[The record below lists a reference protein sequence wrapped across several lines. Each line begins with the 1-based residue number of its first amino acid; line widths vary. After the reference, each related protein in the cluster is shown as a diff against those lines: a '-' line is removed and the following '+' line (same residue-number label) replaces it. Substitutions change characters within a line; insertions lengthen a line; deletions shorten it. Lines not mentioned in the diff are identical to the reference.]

1 MAANTTKAKTD
12 FYSILEVW
20 KKSSEADIKK
30 NYFRLAKLYHP
41 DVAGDKPE
49 NREKFKSI
57 NEAYSILGDPEKRR
71 QYDESMRVMGGAT
84 RDGKEMH
91 EQDGRGA
98 SVAFR
103 QAREAMRVG
112 RYDKAIM
119 LLRTA
124 IRFDSSDPA
133 YHSWYGF
140 CLAMTNSDLHEA
152 RDACRKSIEIEFY
165 SADFHANLGFVYF
178 KAGLKNLAVKHFQNA
193 LKWDPDHSLANKVLA
208 QLDGGGSGYGESGPI
223 DKLVAG
229 FKKIFV
235 T

>member
-1 MAANTTKAKTD
+1 MAEKKKKAEY
-12 FYSILEVW
+12 YSILEVW
-20 KKSSEADIKK
+20 PKSTEDEIKK

-49 NREKFKSI
+49 NKEKFKLI
-57 NEAYSILGDPEKRR
+57 NEAYSVLGDPQKRR
-71 QYDESMRVMGGAT
+71 NYDEAMRVKGGAT
-84 RDGKEMH
+84 REGKEGH
-91 EQDGRGA
+91 QEDSRSA
-98 SVAFR
+98 SMAFR
-103 QAREAMRVG
+103 QARDAMRVG

-152 RDACRKSIEIEFY
+152 RDACRKAIEIEFY

-178 KAGLKNLAVKHFQNA
+178 KAGLKNLAVKHFKES
-193 LKWDPDHSLANKVLA
+193 LKWDPDHNLAKKVML
-208 QLDGGGSGYGESGPI
+208 QLDGGSAYGGEGPL
-223 DKLVAG
+223 DKLVSG

-235 T
+235 G

>member
-1 MAANTTKAKTD
+1 MTVNKTKTEY
-12 FYSILEVW
+12 YSILEVW
-20 KKSSEADIKK
+20 PRSTTEEIKAK
-30 NYFRLAKLYHP
+30 YFRLAKLYHP

-49 NREKFKSI
+49 NRERFKLI
-57 NEAYSILGDPEKRR
+57 NEAFSVLGNPEKRR
-71 QYDESMRVMGGAT
+71 EYDESIRVKGGAT
-84 RDGKEMH
+84 NEGKVMIQE
-91 EQDGRGA
+91 DGRNA
-98 SVAFR
+98 SMAFR
-103 QAREAMRVG
+103 QALDAIRSG

-152 RDACRKSIEIEFY
+152 RDACRKAIEIEFY
-165 SADFHANLGFVYF
+165 SADYHANLGFVYF
-178 KAGLKNLAVKHFQNA
+178 KAGLKNLAVKHFNEA
-193 LKWDPDHSLANKVLA
+193 LKWDSDHNLAKKVMT
-208 QLDGGGSGYGESGPI
+208 QLNGGTSAFGEAGPI

-235 T
+235 G

>member
-1 MAANTTKAKTD
+1 MNKTKPD
-12 FYSILEVW
+12 YYSILEVW
-20 KKSSEADIKK
+20 PKSSEEEIKK

-49 NREKFKSI
+49 NRERFKLI
-57 NEAYSILGDPEKRR
+57 NEAFGVLSDSQKRR
-71 QYDESMRVMGGAT
+71 QYDELMNVKGGAT
-84 RDGKEMH
+84 KNGKEMR
-91 EQDGRGA
+91 EQDGRSA
-98 SVAFR
+98 SMAFK
-103 QAREAMRVG
+103 QARDAMRAG

-124 IRFDSSDPA
+124 IRFDDSDPA

-152 RDACRKSIEIEFY
+152 RDVCRKAIENEFY
-165 SADFHANLGFVYF
+165 SADYHANLGFVYF
-178 KAGLKNLAVKHFQNA
+178 KAGLKNLAVKHFTEA
-193 LKWDPDHSLANKVLA
+193 LKWDPDHSLAMKILA
-208 QLDGGGSGYGESGPI
+208 QLDGANSMYGETGPI

-235 T
+235 G

>member
-1 MAANTTKAKTD
+1 MAANNKKTEY
-12 FYSILEVW
+12 YSVLEVW
-20 KKSSEADIKK
+20 PKSTEDEIKK

-49 NREKFKSI
+49 NRERFKLI
-57 NEAYSILGDPEKRR
+57 NEAYSVLGDPQKRR
-71 QYDESMRVMGGAT
+71 IYDESMRVKGGAT
-84 RDGKEMH
+84 REGQEMRKE
-91 EQDGRGA
+91 DSRSA
-98 SVAFR
+98 SMAFR
-103 QAREAMRVG
+103 QARDAMRVG

-124 IRFDSSDPA
+124 IRFDASDPA

-152 RDACRKSIEIEFY
+152 RDACRKAIEIEFY

-178 KAGLKNLAVKHFQNA
+178 KAGLKNLAVKHFTEA
-193 LKWDPDHSLANKVLA
+193 LKWDSEHNLAMKVMA
-208 QLDGGGSGYGESGPI
+208 QLNGGNSAYGGAGPI
-223 DKLVAG
+223 DKLVNG

-235 T
+235 G

>member
-1 MAANTTKAKTD
+1 MAVKKNKTEY
-12 FYSILEVW
+12 YSILEVW
-20 KKSSEADIKK
+20 PKSSEDEIKK

-41 DVAGDKPE
+41 DVAGDTPE
-49 NREKFKSI
+49 NKERFKLI
-57 NEAYSILGDPEKRR
+57 NEAYSVLGDPQKRR
-71 QYDESMRVMGGAT
+71 DYDEAMRVKGGAT
-84 RDGKEMH
+84 KEGKELH
-91 EQDGRGA
+91 QEDSRSA
-98 SVAFR
+98 SMAFR
-103 QAREAMRVG
+103 QARDAMRVG

-152 RDACRKSIEIEFY
+152 RDACRKAIEIEFY

-178 KAGLKNLAVKHFQNA
+178 KAGLKNLAVKHFKDS
-193 LKWDPDHSLANKVLA
+193 LKWDPDHNLAKKVMA
-208 QLDGGGSGYGESGPI
+208 QLDGGSAYGESGPI
-223 DKLVAG
+223 DKLVSG

-235 T
+235 G